1 MVAMQDLEDIKRTT
15 GHFEPSLGDPQAN
28 KGPNPMSGIALQRWQ
43 EKAGVGSF
51 VFHDNLAKAI
61 QHTGRIIVSYIPLI
75 YDTERVIR
83 ILGRDGTEEF
93 VRINAQVQ
101 DQQTGKVR
109 QIGDITSAKFDVQVD
124 TGPSYATQRQESA
137 DKILAMGSAWP
148 PMFELASDLIA
159 RGIDIPNQ
167 DDLVKRLR
175 KRLISQGVVEPN
187 MDDPDEAKLA
197 AQMQQSQSNP
207 AIDALIQ
214 AQAMSEQ
221 ANAAQSMA
229 DSQAKMA
236 DIPAKRAKALKDFQ
250 EAIGQAIENMA
261 AQRKL
266 RIDPDGIIEV
276 LAQAAAKSLPT
287 NGRGVDTR

>member
-1 MVAMQDLEDIKRTT
+1 
-15 GHFEPSLGDPQAN
+15 
-28 KGPNPMSGIALQRWQ
+28 
-43 EKAGVGSF
+43 
-51 VFHDNLAKAI
+51 
-61 QHTGRIIVSYIPLI
+61 
-75 YDTERVIR
+75 
-83 ILGRDGTEEF
+83 
-93 VRINAQVQ
+93 
-101 DQQTGKVR
+101 
-109 QIGDITSAKFDVQVD
+109 
-124 TGPSYATQRQESA
+124 
-137 DKILAMGSAWP
+137 
-148 PMFELASDLIA
+148 
-159 RGIDIPNQ
+159 
-167 DDLVKRLR
+167 
-175 KRLISQGVVEPN
+175 